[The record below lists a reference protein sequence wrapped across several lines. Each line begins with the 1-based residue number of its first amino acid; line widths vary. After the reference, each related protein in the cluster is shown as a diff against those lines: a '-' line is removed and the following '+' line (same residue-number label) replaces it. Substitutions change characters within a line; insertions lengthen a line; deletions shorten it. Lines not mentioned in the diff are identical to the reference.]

1 MTGPSDV
8 FKDVKIPAT
17 LYNRIEKRLPK
28 TEFKSVSEYITFLI
42 RETLESIEK
51 EENSKK
57 KDFTPEEEKEIEKRL
72 RNLGYI
78 D

>member
-1 MTGPSDV
+1 MTVQSDV
-8 FKDVKIPAT
+8 FKDVKIPVP

-28 TEFKSVSEYITFLI
+28 TEFKSVSEYVTFLI
-42 RETLESIEK
+42 RETLENIEND
-51 EENSKK
+51 ENSTK